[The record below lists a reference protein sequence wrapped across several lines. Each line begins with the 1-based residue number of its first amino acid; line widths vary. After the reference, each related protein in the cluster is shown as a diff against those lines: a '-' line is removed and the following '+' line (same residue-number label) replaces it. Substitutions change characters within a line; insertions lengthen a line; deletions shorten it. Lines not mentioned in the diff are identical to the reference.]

1 MNLAQK
7 LQAYEERHAPKTH
20 PGSKTTRCFH
30 WYYLNMYSDG
40 SGSVVDGLSKKKIFD
55 FNTFEQLLEG
65 LEK

>member
-7 LQAYEERHAPKTH
+7 LQAYEKRHAPKTH
-20 PGSKTTRCFH
+20 PGSKTTRYFH

-40 SGSVVDGLSKKKIFD
+40 SGSVVDGLSKKEM
-55 FNTFEQLLEG
+55 FNFHTFEELLGE